1 VGVLIRRVLPAGPH
15 ALLVELAD
23 QADVL
28 GLHAEILRR
37 LDSDDG
43 WPWPRPTD
51 VVPAART
58 VLLDGLED
66 PAPLAAALPGFDVA
80 PARAPDGRTVRCP
93 VVYDGPDLDAVAA
106 HWGLSRREAIE
117 LHTGTEFVVAFCGF
131 APGFA
136 YLTGLP
142 PEREVPRLETP
153 RTAVP
158 AGSVA
163 LAGEYSAVYPTRS
176 PGGWRLIGRTDLVLW
191 DPGREPAALLTPG
204 VRVRF
209 EEADAG

>member
-1 VGVLIRRVLPAGPH
+1 MRMRVLPAGPH
-15 ALLVELAD
+15 GLLVELAD
-23 QADVL
+23 QPDVL
-28 GLHAEILRR
+28 GLHAEIMRR
-37 LDSDDG
+37 LQSDDG
-43 WPWPRPTD
+43 WPWPRPVE

-58 VLLDGLED
+58 VLIDGLTD
-66 PAPLAAALPGFDVA
+66 PAPLATALPGWEVA
-80 PARAPDGRTVRCP
+80 PVSAPDGATVRCP
-93 VVYDGPDLDAVAA
+93 VIYDGPDLDAVAS
-106 HWGLSRREAIE
+106 HWDLSRREAIE
-117 LHTGTEFVVAFCGF
+117 LHTATEFVVAFCGF

-176 PGGWRLIGRTDLVLW
+176 PGGWQLIGRTELVLW
-191 DPGREPAALLTPG
+191 DPRREPAALLTPG

-209 EEADAG
+209 EEAAAR

>member
-1 VGVLIRRVLPAGPH
+1 MRMRVLPAGPH
-15 ALLVELAD
+15 ALLVELDSQTA
-23 QADVL
+23 VL
-28 GLHAEILRR
+28 GLHAEIERR
-37 LDSDDG
+37 LNSDGG

-58 VLLDGLED
+58 VLIDGLQD
-66 PAPLAAALPGFDVA
+66 PAPLATALPAWNVA
-80 PARAPDGRTVRCP
+80 PVAPSGGDTVRCP
-93 VVYDGPDLDAVAA
+93 TVYDGPDLDAVAA

-117 LHTGTEFVVAFCGF
+117 LHTSTEFIVAFCGF

-142 PEREVPRLETP
+142 EDRGVPRRQTP
-153 RTAVP
+153 RTEVP

-163 LAGEYSAVYPTRS
+163 LAGEYSAVYPRRS
-176 PGGWRLIGRTDLVLW
+176 PGGWQLIGRTDVVLW
-191 DPGREPAALLTPG
+191 DPDRDPAALLTAG

-209 EEADAG
+209 EQMDG

>member
-1 VGVLIRRVLPAGPH
+1 MRVLPAGPH
-15 ALLVELAD
+15 ALLVELEQ

-37 LDSDDG
+37 LESERD

-58 VLLDGLED
+58 VLIDGLRD
-66 PAPLAAALPGFDVA
+66 PGPIAAALPQWNASPVTT
-80 PARAPDGRTVRCP
+80 PDGETVYCP
-93 VVYDGPDLDAVAA
+93 TVYDGPDLDAVAA
-106 HWGLSRREAIE
+106 LWELSRQEVVE
-117 LHTGTEFVVAFCGF
+117 LHTATVFVVAFCGF

-142 PEREVPRLETP
+142 AERGVRRRETP
-153 RTAVP
+153 RTHVP

-163 LAGEYSAVYPTRS
+163 LAGEYSAVYPSRS
-176 PGGWRLIGRTDLVLW
+176 PGGWQLIGHTDLTLW
-191 DPGREPAALLTPG
+191 DPDRDPAALLTPG

-209 EEADAG
+209 AEVRP

>member
-1 VGVLIRRVLPAGPH
+1 MRMHVLPAGPH
-15 ALLVELAD
+15 ALLVEVET

-28 GLHAEILRR
+28 ALHAEIMAR
-37 LDSDDG
+37 LEHEDD

-58 VLLDGLED
+58 VLIDGLGD
-66 PAPLAAALPGFDVA
+66 PAPVAAALPRFEAA
-80 PARAPDGRTVRCP
+80 PVSAGDGVTVCCP
-93 VVYDGPDLDAVAA
+93 TVYDGPDLDEVAA
-106 HWGLSRREAIE
+106 HWDLNRREAIE
-117 LHTGTEFVVAFCGF
+117 LHTSIEFVVAFCGF

-142 PEREVPRLETP
+142 EDRSVPRRETP
-153 RTAVP
+153 RTEVP

-163 LAGEYSAVYPTRS
+163 LAGDYSAVYPRRS
-176 PGGWRLIGRTDLVLW
+176 PGGWQLIGRTEMALW
-191 DPGREPAALLTPG
+191 DPARDPAALLTPG

-209 EEADAG
+209 KDVDG

>member
-1 VGVLIRRVLPAGPH
+1 MRMRVLPAGPH

-28 GLHAEILRR
+28 GLHAEIERR
-37 LDSDDG
+37 LESAKG
-43 WPWPRPTD
+43 WPWPRPSD
-51 VVPAART
+51 IVPAART

-66 PAPLAAALPGFDVA
+66 PAPVGAALRGWEVA
-80 PARAPDGRTVRCP
+80 PLSAPDGETVRCP

-106 HWGLSRREAIE
+106 HWDLSRRQAIE
-117 LHTGTEFVVAFCGF
+117 LHTTTEFVVAFCGF

-142 PEREVPRLETP
+142 ADRGVPRRETP
-153 RTAVP
+153 RTQVP

-163 LAGEYSAVYPTRS
+163 LAGEYSAVYPSRS
-176 PGGWRLIGRTDLVLW
+176 PGGWQLIGRTTLSLW

-209 EEADAG
+209 EEVEG

>member
-1 VGVLIRRVLPAGPH
+1 MRMHVLPAGPH
-15 ALLVELAD
+15 ALLVEVES

-28 GLHAEILRR
+28 ALHAEIVAR
-37 LDSDDG
+37 LEREGG

-58 VLLDGLED
+58 VLIDGLQD
-66 PAPLAAALPGFDVA
+66 PAPVAAALPRFDAAPVA
-80 PARAPDGRTVRCP
+80 AGDGDTVCCP
-93 VVYDGPDLDAVAA
+93 TVYDGPDLDEVAA
-106 HWGLSRREAIE
+106 HWDLTRHEAIE
-117 LHTGTEFVVAFCGF
+117 LHTSTEFVVAFCGF

-142 PEREVPRLETP
+142 EDRSVPRRQTP
-153 RTAVP
+153 RTEVP

-163 LAGEYSAVYPTRS
+163 LAGDYSAVYPRRS
-176 PGGWRLIGRTDLVLW
+176 PGGWQLIGRTEMALW
-191 DPGREPAALLTPG
+191 DPDRDPAALLIPG

-209 EEADAG
+209 EDVGR

>member
-1 VGVLIRRVLPAGPH
+1 MRMRVLPAGPH
-15 ALLVELAD
+15 ALLVELEQ

-37 LDSDDG
+37 LESGRD

-58 VLLDGLED
+58 VLIDGLLD
-66 PAPLAAALPGFDVA
+66 PAPIAAALPEWDATPVT
-80 PARAPDGRTVRCP
+80 APDGETVRCQTI
-93 VVYDGPDLDAVAA
+93 YDGPDLDAVAA
-106 HWGLSRREAIE
+106 HWDLSRQEAIE
-117 LHTGTEFVVAFCGF
+117 QHTSTDFVVAFCGF

-142 PEREVPRLETP
+142 ADRGVPRHETP
-153 RTAVP
+153 RTQVP

-163 LAGEYSAVYPTRS
+163 LAGEYSAVYPSRS
-176 PGGWRLIGRTDLVLW
+176 PGGWQLIGRTDLTLW
-191 DPGREPAALLTPG
+191 DPDRDPAALLTPG

-209 EEADAG
+209 EAVRP